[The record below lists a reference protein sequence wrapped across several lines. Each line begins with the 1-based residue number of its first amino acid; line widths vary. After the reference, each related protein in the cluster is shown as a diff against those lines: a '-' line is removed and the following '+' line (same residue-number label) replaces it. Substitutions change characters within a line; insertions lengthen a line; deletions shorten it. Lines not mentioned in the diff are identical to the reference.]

1 MTKTEIDTAK
11 LNDSSTREAF
21 GMVRKCVTLYGMICA
36 IILGTVTVA
45 TLTHHSVSSFMWIR
59 GVILLAIAPLLY
71 RMAVQA
77 AQGVRRSYERL
88 ETVTAILPIA
98 VIVVDLIPGVCPTW
112 YAAMQAIC
120 VLPLIAVAI
129 MTRTR
134 RLRSVFPHQKTS

>member
-1 MTKTEIDTAK
+1 MTNTEIDTSK
-11 LNDSSTREAF
+11 LNDSSTQEAF
-21 GMVRKCVTLYGMICA
+21 GTVRKCVTLYGMICA

-45 TLTHHSVSSFMWIR
+45 TFTHHSVSSFMWIR

-98 VIVVDLIPGVCPTW
+98 VIAVDLIPGVCPTW

-134 RLRSVFPHQKTS
+134 RLRSVFPHQKK

>member
-11 LNDSSTREAF
+11 LNDSWTQEAF
-21 GMVRKCVTLYGMICA
+21 GTVRKCVTLYGMICA

-45 TLTHHSVSSFMWIR
+45 AFTHHSVSSFMWIR

-129 MTRTR
+129 MTRNR
-134 RLRSVFPHQKTS
+134 RLRSVFPHQKK